1 MKKMEIQRIKDY
13 KDITNAKDSVL
24 VLGYFDGLH
33 RGHKALF
40 DKAKEIAK
48 RDNLALTVLTFNE
61 SPRLALSRFT
71 SDLLLSLTSPEKRY
85 EKFAEYGV
93 DYLYLI
99 DFTSTFSKLS
109 AKNFLENYIKQ
120 LRAKTIVVGFD
131 YKFGHDRKDAI
142 DLAQQFNGDVVVVP
156 EVQDNGEKISSTRI
170 RQLIFEGNIKE
181 VNRLLG
187 YNFSTRGIVV
197 HGDARGRTIGF
208 PTANLAPIDNVF
220 LPGDGVYVSDVI
232 VNGKSYRA
240 MTSVG
245 KNVTFGGTELRLEAN
260 IFDFKDEIYSETV
273 EIIWLDKIRDMVKFA
288 GTDELIE
295 QLKSDKEVAAN
306 WKKIAKF
313 LKILYNKSNSMG
325 EVVI

>member
-1 MKKMEIQRIKDY
+1 MEIQRIKDY

-142 DLAQQFNGDVVVVP
+142 DLAQQFNGEVVVVP

-170 RQLIFEGNIKE
+170 RQLIFDGNIKE

-260 IFDFKDEIYSETV
+260 IFDFKDEIYGETV

-288 GTDELIE
+288 GADELIE

-306 WKKIAKF
+306 WKKD
-313 LKILYNKSNSMG
+313 SQ
-325 EVVI
+325 VP

>member
-1 MKKMEIQRIKDY
+1 MEKMEIQRIKDY

-142 DLAQQFNGDVVVVP
+142 DLAQQFNGEVVVVP

-170 RQLIFEGNIKE
+170 RQLIFDGNIKE

-260 IFDFKDEIYSETV
+260 IFDFKDEIYGETV
-273 EIIWLDKIRDMVKFA
+273 EIIWLDKIRNMVKFA
-288 GTDELIE
+288 GADELIE

-306 WKKIAKF
+306 WKKD
-313 LKILYNKSNSMG
+313 SQ
-325 EVVI
+325 VP

>member
-1 MKKMEIQRIKDY
+1 MEIQRIKDY

-85 EKFAEYGV
+85 EKFTEYGV

-170 RQLIFEGNIKE
+170 RQLIFDGNIKE

-288 GTDELIE
+288 GTGALIE

-306 WKKIAKF
+306 WKKR
-313 LKILYNKSNSMG
+313 
-325 EVVI
+325 

>member
-1 MKKMEIQRIKDY
+1 MEKMEIQRIKDY

-170 RQLIFEGNIKE
+170 RKLIFEGNIKE

-260 IFDFKDEIYSETV
+260 IFDFKDEIYGETV

-288 GTDELIE
+288 GADELIE

-306 WKKIAKF
+306 WKKD
-313 LKILYNKSNSMG
+313 SQ
-325 EVVI
+325 VP

>member
-1 MKKMEIQRIKDY
+1 MEIQRIKDY

-71 SDLLLSLTSPEKRY
+71 PDLLLSLTSPEKRY

-170 RQLIFEGNIKE
+170 RQLIFDGNIKE

-260 IFDFKDEIYSETV
+260 IFDFKDEIYGETV

-288 GTDELIE
+288 GADELIE

-306 WKKIAKF
+306 WKKD
-313 LKILYNKSNSMG
+313 SQ
-325 EVVI
+325 VP

>member
-1 MKKMEIQRIKDY
+1 MEIQRIKDY

-142 DLAQQFNGDVVVVP
+142 DLAQQFNGEVVVVP

-170 RQLIFEGNIKE
+170 RQLIFDGNIKE

-240 MTSVG
+240 MTRVG

-260 IFDFKDEIYSETV
+260 IFDFKDEIYGETV

-288 GTDELIE
+288 GADELIE

-306 WKKIAKF
+306 WKKD
-313 LKILYNKSNSMG
+313 SQ
-325 EVVI
+325 VP

>member
-1 MKKMEIQRIKDY
+1 MEIQRIKDY

-85 EKFAEYGV
+85 DKFAEYGV

-142 DLAQQFNGDVVVVP
+142 DLAQQFNGEVVVVP

-170 RQLIFEGNIKE
+170 RQLIFDGNIKE

-260 IFDFKDEIYSETV
+260 IFDFKDEIYGETV

-288 GTDELIE
+288 GADELIE

-306 WKKIAKF
+306 WKKD
-313 LKILYNKSNSMG
+313 SQ
-325 EVVI
+325 VP

>member
-1 MKKMEIQRIKDY
+1 M
-13 KDITNAKDSVL
+13 
-24 VLGYFDGLH
+24 
-33 RGHKALF
+33 
-40 DKAKEIAK
+40 
-48 RDNLALTVLTFNE
+48 
-61 SPRLALSRFT
+61 
-71 SDLLLSLTSPEKRY
+71 LSLTSPEKRY

-120 LRAKTIVVGFD
+120 LRAKTIVIGFD
-131 YKFGHDRKDAI
+131 YKFGHDRKDAT

-170 RQLIFEGNIKE
+170 RQLIFDGNIKE

-245 KNVTFGGTELRLEAN
+245 KNITFGGTELRLEAN
-260 IFDFKDEIYSETV
+260 IFDFKDEIYGETV

-288 GTDELIE
+288 GADELIE

-306 WKKIAKF
+306 WKKD
-313 LKILYNKSNSMG
+313 SQ
-325 EVVI
+325 VP

>member
-1 MKKMEIQRIKDY
+1 MEKMEIQRIKDY

-40 DKAKEIAK
+40 DKAKGIAK

-142 DLAQQFNGDVVVVP
+142 DLAQQFNGEVVVVP

-170 RQLIFEGNIKE
+170 RQLIFDGNIKE

-208 PTANLAPIDNVF
+208 PTANLALIDNVF

-232 VNGKSYRA
+232 VNGKFYRA

-260 IFDFKDEIYSETV
+260 IFDFKDEIYGETV

-288 GTDELIE
+288 GADELIE

-306 WKKIAKF
+306 WKKD
-313 LKILYNKSNSMG
+313 SQ
-325 EVVI
+325 VP

>member
-1 MKKMEIQRIKDY
+1 MEIQRIKDY

-40 DKAKEIAK
+40 DKAKGIAK

-170 RQLIFEGNIKE
+170 RQLIFDGNIKE

-260 IFDFKDEIYSETV
+260 IFDFKDEIYGETV

-288 GTDELIE
+288 GADELIE

-306 WKKIAKF
+306 WKKD
-313 LKILYNKSNSMG
+313 SQ
-325 EVVI
+325 VP

>member
-170 RQLIFEGNIKE
+170 RQLIFDGNIKE

-197 HGDARGRTIGF
+197 QGDARGRTIGF

-288 GTDELIE
+288 GTDALIE

-306 WKKIAKF
+306 WKKR
-313 LKILYNKSNSMG
+313 
-325 EVVI
+325 

>member
-1 MKKMEIQRIKDY
+1 MEIQRIKDY

-71 SDLLLSLTSPEKRY
+71 PDLLLSLTSPEKRY

-142 DLAQQFNGDVVVVP
+142 DLAQQFNGDVVVVT

-170 RQLIFEGNIKE
+170 RQLIFDGNIKE

-208 PTANLAPIDNVF
+208 PTANLAPIDNVV

-260 IFDFKDEIYSETV
+260 IFDFKDEIYGETV

-288 GTDELIE
+288 GADELIE

-306 WKKIAKF
+306 WKKD
-313 LKILYNKSNSMG
+313 SQ
-325 EVVI
+325 VP

>member
-1 MKKMEIQRIKDY
+1 MEKMEIQRIKDY

-48 RDNLALTVLTFNE
+48 RDNLALIVLTFNE

-71 SDLLLSLTSPEKRY
+71 PDLLLSLTSPEKRY

-170 RQLIFEGNIKE
+170 RQLIFDGNIKE

-260 IFDFKDEIYSETV
+260 IFDFKDEIYGETV

-288 GTDELIE
+288 GADELIE

-306 WKKIAKF
+306 WKKD
-313 LKILYNKSNSMG
+313 SQ
-325 EVVI
+325 VP

>member
-1 MKKMEIQRIKDY
+1 MEKMEIQRIKDY
-13 KDITNAKDSVL
+13 KDITNAKDSML

-71 SDLLLSLTSPEKRY
+71 PDLLFSLTSPEKRY

-131 YKFGHDRKDAI
+131 YKFGHDRKDAT
-142 DLAQQFNGDVVVVP
+142 DLAQQFNGNVVVVP

-170 RQLIFEGNIKE
+170 RQLIFDGNIKE

-197 HGDARGRTIGF
+197 HGDASGRTIGF

-232 VNGKSYRA
+232 VNGKCYRA

-260 IFDFKDEIYSETV
+260 IFDFKDEIYGETV

-288 GTDELIE
+288 GADELIE

-306 WKKIAKF
+306 WKKD
-313 LKILYNKSNSMG
+313 SQ
-325 EVVI
+325 VP

>member
-1 MKKMEIQRIKDY
+1 MEIQRIKDY

-170 RQLIFEGNIKE
+170 RQLIFDGNIKE

-260 IFDFKDEIYSETV
+260 IFDFKDEIYGETV

-288 GTDELIE
+288 GADELIE

-306 WKKIAKF
+306 WKKD
-313 LKILYNKSNSMG
+313 SQ
-325 EVVI
+325 VP

>member
-1 MKKMEIQRIKDY
+1 MEIQRIKDY
-13 KDITNAKDSVL
+13 KNITNAKDSVL

-85 EKFAEYGV
+85 DKFAEYGV

-170 RQLIFEGNIKE
+170 RQLIFDGNIKE

-260 IFDFKDEIYSETV
+260 IFDFKDEIYGETV

-288 GTDELIE
+288 GVDELIE

-306 WKKIAKF
+306 WKKD
-313 LKILYNKSNSMG
+313 SQ
-325 EVVI
+325 VP

>member
-170 RQLIFEGNIKE
+170 RQLIFDGNIKE

-288 GTDELIE
+288 GTGALIE

-306 WKKIAKF
+306 WKKD
-313 LKILYNKSNSMG
+313 SQ
-325 EVVI
+325 VP

>member
-1 MKKMEIQRIKDY
+1 MEIQRIKDY

-220 LPGDGVYVSDVI
+220 LPGDGVYVSNVI

-260 IFDFKDEIYSETV
+260 IFDFKDEIYGETV

-288 GTDELIE
+288 GADELIE

-306 WKKIAKF
+306 WKKD
-313 LKILYNKSNSMG
+313 SQ
-325 EVVI
+325 VP

>member
-1 MKKMEIQRIKDY
+1 MEKMEIQRIKDY

-71 SDLLLSLTSPEKRY
+71 PDLLLSLTSPEKRY

-170 RQLIFEGNIKE
+170 RQLIFDGNIKE

-208 PTANLAPIDNVF
+208 PTANLASIDNVF

-260 IFDFKDEIYSETV
+260 IFDFKDEIYGETV

-288 GTDELIE
+288 GADELIE

-306 WKKIAKF
+306 WKKD
-313 LKILYNKSNSMG
+313 SQ
-325 EVVI
+325 VP